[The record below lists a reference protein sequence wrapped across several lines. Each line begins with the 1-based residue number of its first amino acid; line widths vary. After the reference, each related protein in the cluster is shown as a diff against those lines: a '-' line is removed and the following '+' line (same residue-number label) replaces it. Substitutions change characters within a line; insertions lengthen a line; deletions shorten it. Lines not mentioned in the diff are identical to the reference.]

1 MPLDPQAQALLELTA
16 EFRLVPNHQKTAQQA
31 RADTLE
37 RTAAMR
43 ELGGDPEPLARVEDR
58 VIPGPGGDL
67 PVRIYTPEGASGGCI
82 LYFHGGGWVI
92 CNLDTHDGPC
102 RALANLTGSTLI
114 SVDYRLAPEA
124 KYPAAAEDSYAATCW
139 ASEHAAEL
147 GIDAS
152 RIAVAGDSAGG
163 NLAAVVAQMARD
175 RGGPALA
182 FQVLVY
188 PVTDRDFSTGS
199 YAEHGDSGD
208 LLSAADMTWYWD
220 QYLESAEQATEPY
233 AAPLQAER
241 PERAARCPRDHRRVR
256 RAVRRG
262 RGLRPRSRGG
272 RRADHAEPLRRRLPR
287 LLQHGPDAGQGHG
300 GAGPGRRGAARRPR
314 GIVSAATRRGS

>member
-1 MPLDPQAQALLELTA
+1 MPLDPQAQAILELTA

-43 ELGGDPEPLARVEDR
+43 EMGGDPEPLARVEDR

-102 RALANLTGSTLI
+102 RALANLSGSTLI
-114 SVDYRLAPEA
+114 SVDYRLAPDA
-124 KYPAAAEDSYAATCW
+124 KYPAAAEDCYAATCW
-139 ASEHAAEL
+139 ASDHATEL
-147 GIDAS
+147 GIDPV

-233 AAPLQAER
+233 AAPLQAGDLSGLPAALVITAEYDVLCDEGEAYAR
-241 PERAARCPRDHRRVR
+241 ALGAAGVPATLSRYDGVFHGFFNMAPMLDKATAAQAQAGAALRAA
-256 RAVRRG
+256 
-262 RGLRPRSRGG
+262 LGG
-272 RRADHAEPLRRRLPR
+272 
-287 LLQHGPDAGQGHG
+287 
-300 GAGPGRRGAARRPR
+300 
-314 GIVSAATRRGS
+314 

>member
-1 MPLDPQAQALLELTA
+1 MPLDPQAQAILELTA

-37 RTAAMR
+37 RTAAMK

-67 PVRIYTPEGASGGCI
+67 PVRIYTPEGATDGAI

-102 RALANLTGSTLI
+102 RALANLSGSTLI

-124 KYPAAAEDSYAATCW
+124 KYPAAAEDCYAATCW
-139 ASEHAAEL
+139 VSEHAAEL

-175 RGGPALA
+175 RGGPSLA

-208 LLSAADMTWYWD
+208 LLSATDMAWYWD
-220 QYLESAEQATEPY
+220 HYLESAEQAAEPY
-233 AAPLQAER
+233 AAPLQADDLSGLPAALVITAEYDVLR
-241 PERAARCPRDHRRVR
+241 DEGEAYARSLEAAGVPTTLSRYDGVFHGFFNMAPMLDKATAAQAEAGAALRAA
-256 RAVRRG
+256 
-262 RGLRPRSRGG
+262 LGG
-272 RRADHAEPLRRRLPR
+272 
-287 LLQHGPDAGQGHG
+287 
-300 GAGPGRRGAARRPR
+300 
-314 GIVSAATRRGS
+314 

>member
-102 RALANLTGSTLI
+102 RGLANLSGSTLI

-124 KYPAAAEDSYAATCW
+124 KYPAAADDSYAATCW

-233 AAPLQAER
+233 AAPLQASDLSGLPAALVITAEYDVLCD
-241 PERAARCPRDHRRVR
+241 EGEAYARALEAAGVPTT
-256 RAVRRG
+256 
-262 RGLRPRSRGG
+262 LSRYDGVF
-272 RRADHAEPLRRRLPR
+272 
-287 LLQHGPDAGQGHG
+287 HGFFNMAPMLDKATAAQAQAG
-300 GAGPGRRGAARRPR
+300 AALRGAL
-314 GIVSAATRRGS
+314 GG

>member
-43 ELGGDPEPLARVEDR
+43 ELGGDPEPLASVEDR

-102 RALANLTGSTLI
+102 RALANLSGSTLI

-124 KYPAAAEDSYAATCW
+124 KYPAAADDSYAATCW

-220 QYLESAEQATEPY
+220 QYLESAAQATEPY
-233 AAPLQAER
+233 AAPLQASDLSGLPAALVITAEYDVLCD
-241 PERAARCPRDHRRVR
+241 EGEAYARALEAAGVPTT
-256 RAVRRG
+256 
-262 RGLRPRSRGG
+262 LSRYDGVF
-272 RRADHAEPLRRRLPR
+272 
-287 LLQHGPDAGQGHG
+287 HGFFNMAPMLDKATAAQAQAG
-300 GAGPGRRGAARRPR
+300 AALRGAL
-314 GIVSAATRRGS
+314 GG

>member
-1 MPLDPQAQALLELTA
+1 MPLDPQAQELLEQMA

-43 ELGGDPEPLARVEDR
+43 ELAGDPEPLARVEDR
-58 VIPGPGGDL
+58 AIPGPGGDL
-67 PVRIYTPEGASGGCI
+67 PVRIYTPEGASGGAI
-82 LYFHGGGWVI
+82 LFFHGGGWVI
-92 CNLDTHDGPC
+92 CNLDTHDGPS

-114 SVDYRLAPEA
+114 SVDYRLAPDA
-124 KYPAAAEDSYAATCW
+124 KYPAAAEDCYAATRW

-175 RGGPALA
+175 RGGPQIA

-188 PVTDRDFSTGS
+188 PVTDRDYSTGS
-199 YAEHGDSGD
+199 YAEHGNSDD
-208 LLSAADMTWYWD
+208 LLSSADMVWYWD
-220 QYLESAEQATEPY
+220 HYLESAEQAQEPY
-233 AAPLQAER
+233 AAPLQADDLSGLAPALVITAEYDVLR
-241 PERAARCPRDHRRVR
+241 DEGEAYARALEAAGVPTTLTRYDGVFHGFFNMAPMLDKATAAQAEAGAALRAALE
-256 RAVRRG
+256 G
-262 RGLRPRSRGG
+262 
-272 RRADHAEPLRRRLPR
+272 
-287 LLQHGPDAGQGHG
+287 
-300 GAGPGRRGAARRPR
+300 
-314 GIVSAATRRGS
+314 

>member
-1 MPLDPQAQALLELTA
+1 MPLDPQAQAILELTA

-43 ELGGDPEPLARVEDR
+43 EMGGDPEPLARVEDR

-102 RALANLTGSTLI
+102 RALANLSGSTLI
-114 SVDYRLAPEA
+114 SVDYRLAPDA
-124 KYPAAAEDSYAATCW
+124 KYPAAAEDCYAATCW
-139 ASEHAAEL
+139 ASEHATEL
-147 GIDAS
+147 GIDPV

-188 PVTDRDFSTGS
+188 PVTDRDFGTGS
-199 YAEHGDSGD
+199 YAEHGSSDD
-208 LLSAADMTWYWD
+208 LLSATDMAWYWD
-220 QYLESAEQATEPY
+220 HYLESAEQATEPY
-233 AAPLQAER
+233 AAPLQAGDLSGLPAALVITAEYDVLCDEGEAYAR
-241 PERAARCPRDHRRVR
+241 ALGAAGVPATLSRYDGVFHGFFNMAPMLDKATAAQAEAGAALRAA
-256 RAVRRG
+256 
-262 RGLRPRSRGG
+262 LGG
-272 RRADHAEPLRRRLPR
+272 
-287 LLQHGPDAGQGHG
+287 
-300 GAGPGRRGAARRPR
+300 
-314 GIVSAATRRGS
+314 

>member
-1 MPLDPQAQALLELTA
+1 MPLDPQAQAILELTA

-31 RADTLE
+31 RVDTLE
-37 RTAAMR
+37 RTAAMK

-67 PVRIYTPEGASGGCI
+67 PVRIYTPEGATDGAI

-199 YAEHGDSGD
+199 YAEHGDSGE

-233 AAPLQAER
+233 AAPLQASDLSGLPAALVITAEYDVLCDEGEAYAR
-241 PERAARCPRDHRRVR
+241 ALEAAGVPTTLTRYDGVFHGFFNMAPMLDKATAAQAQAGAALRAA
-256 RAVRRG
+256 
-262 RGLRPRSRGG
+262 LGG
-272 RRADHAEPLRRRLPR
+272 
-287 LLQHGPDAGQGHG
+287 
-300 GAGPGRRGAARRPR
+300 
-314 GIVSAATRRGS
+314 

>member
-1 MPLDPQAQALLELTA
+1 MPLDPQAQAILELTA

-31 RADTLE
+31 RVDTLE
-37 RTAAMR
+37 RTAAMK

-124 KYPAAAEDSYAATCW
+124 KYPAAAEDCYAATRW
-139 ASEHAAEL
+139 VSEHAAEL

-208 LLSAADMTWYWD
+208 LLSATDMAWYWD
-220 QYLESAEQATEPY
+220 HYLESAEQAAEPY
-233 AAPLQAER
+233 AAPLQADDLSGLPPALVITAEYDVLCDEGEAYAR
-241 PERAARCPRDHRRVR
+241 ALEAAGVPATLSRYDGVIHGFFNMAPMLDKATAAQAEAGAALRAA
-256 RAVRRG
+256 
-262 RGLRPRSRGG
+262 LGG
-272 RRADHAEPLRRRLPR
+272 
-287 LLQHGPDAGQGHG
+287 
-300 GAGPGRRGAARRPR
+300 
-314 GIVSAATRRGS
+314 

>member
-1 MPLDPQAQALLELTA
+1 MPLDPQAQAILELTA

-31 RADTLE
+31 RVDTLE
-37 RTAAMR
+37 RTAAMK

-124 KYPAAAEDSYAATCW
+124 KYPAAAEDCYAATCW
-139 ASEHAAEL
+139 ASDHAAEL

-175 RGGPALA
+175 RGGPTLA

-208 LLSAADMTWYWD
+208 LLSATDMAWYWD
-220 QYLESAEQATEPY
+220 HYLESAEQATEPY
-233 AAPLQAER
+233 AAPLQASDLSGLPAALVITAEYDVLCDEGEAYAR
-241 PERAARCPRDHRRVR
+241 GLEAAGVPTTLSRYDGVFHGFFNMAPMLDKATAAQAEAGAALRAA
-256 RAVRRG
+256 
-262 RGLRPRSRGG
+262 L
-272 RRADHAEPLRRRLPR
+272 
-287 LLQHGPDAGQGHG
+287 AG
-300 GAGPGRRGAARRPR
+300 
-314 GIVSAATRRGS
+314 

>member
-1 MPLDPQAQALLELTA
+1 MPLDPQAQAILELTA

-43 ELGGDPEPLARVEDR
+43 ELAGDPEPLARVEDR

-102 RALANLTGSTLI
+102 RALANLSGSTLI
-114 SVDYRLAPEA
+114 SVDYRLAPDA
-124 KYPAAAEDSYAATCW
+124 KYPAAAEDCYAAACW
-139 ASEHAAEL
+139 ASEHATEL
-147 GIDAS
+147 GIDPV

-233 AAPLQAER
+233 AAPLQAGDLSGLPAALVITAEYDVLCDEGEAYAR
-241 PERAARCPRDHRRVR
+241 ALETAGVPATLSRYDGVFHGFFNMAPMLDKATAAQAQAGAALRAA
-256 RAVRRG
+256 
-262 RGLRPRSRGG
+262 LGG
-272 RRADHAEPLRRRLPR
+272 
-287 LLQHGPDAGQGHG
+287 
-300 GAGPGRRGAARRPR
+300 
-314 GIVSAATRRGS
+314 

>member
-1 MPLDPQAQALLELTA
+1 MPLDPQAQAILELTA

-43 ELGGDPEPLARVEDR
+43 EMGGDPEPLARVEDR

-102 RALANLTGSTLI
+102 RALANLSGSTLI
-114 SVDYRLAPEA
+114 SVDYRLAPDA
-124 KYPAAAEDSYAATCW
+124 KYPAAAEDCYAATCW
-139 ASEHAAEL
+139 ASEHATEL
-147 GIDAS
+147 GIDPV

-199 YAEHGDSGD
+199 YAEHG
-208 LLSAADMTWYWD
+208 
-220 QYLESAEQATEPY
+220 EQ
-233 AAPLQAER
+233 R
-241 PERAARCPRDHRRVR
+241 
-256 RAVRRG
+256 
-262 RGLRPRSRGG
+262 
-272 RRADHAEPLRRRLPR
+272 
-287 LLQHGPDAGQGHG
+287 
-300 GAGPGRRGAARRPR
+300 
-314 GIVSAATRRGS
+314 